1 MAKIEDARL
10 TEDVL
15 SALRADAFLRPLT
28 LGMRVDADNGV
39 VTLTGSIDSQEN
51 RQAAE
56 DAVRRVEG
64 VKQVYNRLTLMGQES
79 SERADS
85 DLQREVIEEIRKD
98 PSIQPERFY
107 VRARMGAIYLSGEA
121 QSEEERDS
129 VIAAARRVPGVEGV
143 EDRIEVHVP
152 VIE

>member
-1 MAKIEDARL
+1 MSKIEDARL
-10 TEDVL
+10 TEHVL
-15 SALRADAFLRPLT
+15 AALRADAFLRPLT

-39 VTLTGSIDSQEN
+39 VTLTGSVDAEEN

-56 DAVRRVEG
+56 DAVRRVQG
-64 VKQVYNRLTLMGQES
+64 VKRVYNRLTLMGQES

-85 DLQREVIEEIRKD
+85 DLQREVLEEVRKD
-98 PSIQPERFY
+98 PSIQPERFH
-107 VRARMGAIYLSGEA
+107 VRARMGIIYLSGEA

-143 EDRIEVHVP
+143 EDRMEIRVP